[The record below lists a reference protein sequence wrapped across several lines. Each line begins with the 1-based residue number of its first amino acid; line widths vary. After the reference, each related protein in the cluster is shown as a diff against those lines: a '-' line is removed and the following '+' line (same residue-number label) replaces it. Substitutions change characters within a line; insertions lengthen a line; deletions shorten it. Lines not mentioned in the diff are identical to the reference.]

1 MYLGNSHTY
10 ESHSC
15 SQVLARTPQAE
26 RRPSLHS
33 ECPASVSPLPT
44 IFRGETRPISARD
57 GFSSAPPRKV
67 PGPCLVSLES
77 PGSYLI
83 IPKPPGLR
91 PLRVQCPQDPVCSV
105 QMLSVS
111 RSLYLGLGL
120 CVVPWR
126 VWSLCPSLR
135 GACAEPVVC
144 CSCPLFPTLR
154 SPILVPGTHKVI
166 GDRAVAVFKGAGLR
180 HTPPTTLS
188 WLGLVRGALQEE

>member
-1 MYLGNSHTY
+1 MEILTLMSHTVVPRFWPGLPRLKGDPVCIVSAQPLSPHCLLSSG
-10 ESHSC
+10 E
-15 SQVLARTPQAE
+15 
-26 RRPSLHS
+26 RPSLYPP
-33 ECPASVSPLPT
+33 EMASQV
-44 IFRGETRPISARD
+44 
-57 GFSSAPPRKV
+57 PPKV

-105 QMLSVS
+105 KMLSVS

-120 CVVPWR
+120 CIVPWR
-126 VWSLCPSLR
+126 AWSLCPSLR
-135 GACAEPVVC
+135 GASAEPVVC

-166 GDRAVAVFKGAGLR
+166 GDRAVVVFKGAGLR